1 MYSRVDFG
9 FDYNFEAFD
18 SGFYSSEA
26 NYDLG
31 PRLIGS
37 KNDIGMS
44 HRVHS
49 IDKSTYGLFVIEEIK
64 TGCYFDLSVFV
75 DD

>member
-9 FDYNFEAFD
+9 FDYNYDAFD
-18 SGFYSSEA
+18 SGLYP
-26 NYDLG
+26 NNT
-31 PRLIGS
+31 RLDFTYLLVGAR
-37 KNDIGMS
+37 NDIGVS
-44 HRVHS
+44 LRLHS
-49 IDKSTYGLFVIEEIK
+49 VDKSLYRHFANEEIK